1 MSSLKI
7 NYENMSDL
15 TLHTISTDVKMLM
28 KELDNCENSEEAA
41 ILIYGMYRGLKD
53 SDVELDLKE
62 AIKYSKENWSDL
74 YK

>member
-1 MSSLKI
+1 
-7 NYENMSDL
+7 MSDL